1 MASKYTGNEKSDEP
15 SLNFLIRASW
25 FTLSALI
32 NAGMLEDAEQTYLAV
47 FLVFIPTR
55 KKSLVINV

>member
-32 NAGMLEDAEQTYLAV
+32 NAGMLEDAEQTYLAG
-47 FLVFIPTR
+47 FLSLHTYKK
-55 KKSLVINV
+55 KKSCH